1 MMPKAV
7 EPEIVIDDDDDDGED
22 DGDDGSDIDALW
34 EAISRIADHVG
45 VDISDLVE
53 EE

>member
-1 MMPKAV
+1 MSKPL
-7 EPEIVIDDDDDDGED
+7 EPEIVTDDDDDGEGED
-22 DGDDGSDIDALW
+22 SDDGSDIDALW
-34 EAISRIADHVG
+34 EAVSRIAEATG